1 MWIIYDDEGTAIGT
15 LTDDAVH
22 TTTIKMDLEREGFR
36 VELCEPYRI
45 VTDEWE
51 D

>member
-1 MWIIYDDEGTAIGT
+1 MWIIYDDECTPIGT
-15 LTDDAVH
+15 ITNNGIN
-22 TTTIKMDLEREGFR
+22 TTTIKRDLEREGFR
-36 VELCEPYRI
+36 VEFCEPYRI